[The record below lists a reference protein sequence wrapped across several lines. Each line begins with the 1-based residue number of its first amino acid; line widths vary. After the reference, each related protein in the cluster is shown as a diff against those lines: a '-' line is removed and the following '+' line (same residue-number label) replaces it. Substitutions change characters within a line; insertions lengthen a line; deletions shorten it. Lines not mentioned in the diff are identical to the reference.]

1 MSNTNNNLSLFEQ
14 IKGEDVAKN
23 KSAAHYLTQQA
34 QRAAL
39 TRLPMFEQETRGD
52 IELLRRDIRQL
63 YRLISIAVVLL
74 LAIVIM
80 GAALCLL

>member
-1 MSNTNNNLSLFEQ
+1 MSKSSNPSLFEEVKADH
-14 IKGEDVAKN
+14 IAKDR
-23 KSAAHYLTQQA
+23 SVGHYLTQQA

-39 TRLPMFEQETRGD
+39 TRLPSFEQETKD
-52 IELLRRDIRQL
+52 DVALLRRDIRQL